1 MHGKL
6 WQNPKHDC
14 IVRVMRMVYLSRKVN
29 LKPVDPDKLKIE
41 KSVLIVGAYVFDLEL
56 DSTPDHHWILAFEAE
71 LQASRYM
78 RTGTPVAVVGNK
90 LEVVTLPD
98 ESKGKVEWIKGLVDS
113 TNKRIEKINEQIKQR
128 HEAEQQKQLKQQETI
143 KRMREALKK

>member
-1 MHGKL
+1 MG
-6 WQNPKHDC
+6 
-14 IVRVMRMVYLSRKVN
+14 YFTRKVN

-41 KSVLIVGAYVFDLEL
+41 KSPLLAGAYIFDLEF
-56 DSTPDHHWILAFEAE
+56 DSAPDHYWILAFEAE

-78 RTGTPVAVVGNK
+78 SARTPVAVVGNK

-98 ESKGKVEWIKGLVDS
+98 EIKGKVEWIKDLVDS
-113 TNKRIEKINEQIKQR
+113 TNKRIEKHNEQIKQR
-128 HEAEQQKQLKQQETI
+128 HEAEQLKQSKQQETI

>member
-1 MHGKL
+1 
-6 WQNPKHDC
+6 
-14 IVRVMRMVYLSRKVN
+14 MRMAYLSRKVN

-41 KSVLIVGAYVFDLEL
+41 KSPLLAGAYIFDLKL
-56 DSTPDHHWILAFEAE
+56 DSAPDHHWRLAFDAE

-78 RTGTPVAVVGNK
+78 NAGTPVAVVGNK

-98 ESKGKVEWIKGLVDS
+98 EIKGKVEWIKGLVDS